1 MTANND
7 LPRRLAHYY
16 DTEPPLRAPD
26 WVLRGALSTIETTPQ
41 RRGLLVPRRYP
52 DLSTYTKLAAAAVV
66 VIAVGGFA
74 IWQLGP
80 GGPDATPGPGAGQA
94 TPLPATPTPT
104 ATPTPAATPARVPG
118 GGGMRPGTYF
128 AHPLPAPADG
138 LTLTFTVPAGWFGFG
153 DGTIFPTD
161 ESVPGI
167 SLQFVDVT
175 SVNSDMCQWKGPD
188 GDVSAGTTV
197 DDLVAALVA
206 QTAYEVS
213 DPVDVSIAGYSGKR
227 VDVVYPAELFEGTG
241 SSAPDCDEG
250 VVRLWSTSAHGETG
264 IYGQGPDERWQANI
278 LDVDG
283 TRLVIVAQDDPGTT
297 AADRAAVD
305 AIVDS
310 MVIEP

>member
-1 MTANND
+1 MNAERSDFDRALRTWFEEG
-7 LPRRLAHYY
+7 PTVLA
-16 DTEPPLRAPD
+16 DRVVDSVAD
-26 WVLRGALSTIETTPQ
+26 RIARQPQ
-41 RRGLLVPRRYP
+41 RRPWRLRGRPFMN
-52 DLSTYTKLAAAAVV
+52 TYMKLAAVLAAVIV
-66 VIAVGGFA
+66 VAVVGYNLLPR
-74 IWQLGP
+74 QP
-80 GGPDATPGPGAGQA
+80 GVGTPTTAP
-94 TPLPATPTPT
+94 TPTAVPTPT
-104 ATPTPAATPARVPG
+104 ATPTPAATPARVPDEG
-118 GGGMRPGTYF
+118 DMPAGTYF
-128 AHPLPAPADG
+128 AHPLPTPDDG
-138 LTLTFTVPAGWFGFG
+138 LTLTFTVPGGWFGFG
-153 DGTIFPTD
+153 DGTIFPAD

-167 SLQFVDVT
+167 AFQFVDVT
-175 SVNSDMCQWKGPD
+175 SVNSDLCQWQGPA

-250 VVRLWSTSAHGETG
+250 VVRLWSTSAHGESG

-283 TRLVIVAQDDPGTT
+283 TRMVIVAQDDPGTS
-297 AADRAAVD
+297 ADDRAAGD